1 MKSFMAT
8 ICLVLFVPY
17 VNGQD
22 TSVFDLQEP
31 FFLAGEDS
39 EDLTPL
45 MQARKAEFE
54 FRQQNK
60 EALEMYRKG
69 KIDEF
74 SYFGFKLYDVEN
86 GKLELK
92 DLILELQ
99 QYLTKNRK

>member
-1 MKSFMAT
+1 MKFLVSAL
-8 ICLVLFVPY
+8 CLVLLAPFVRA
-17 VNGQD
+17 QD
-22 TSVFDLQEP
+22 TSIFDLQEP
-31 FFLAGEDS
+31 FFLVGENS

-54 FRQQNK
+54 FRQENK

-69 KIDEF
+69 RIDEF
-74 SYFGFKLYDVEN
+74 SYFGFKLFDVKN
-86 GKLELK
+86 GDLELK